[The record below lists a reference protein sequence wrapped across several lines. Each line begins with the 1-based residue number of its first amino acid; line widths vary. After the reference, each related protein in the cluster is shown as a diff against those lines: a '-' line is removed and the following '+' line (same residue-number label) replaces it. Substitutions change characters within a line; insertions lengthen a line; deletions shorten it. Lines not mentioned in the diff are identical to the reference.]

1 MKKIVYLMI
10 MIVAGFSYSC
20 KEMDSIYQEFVV
32 PNGLVYPQ
40 KADSLKIYSG
50 VGKVRITW
58 FKAKDPN
65 VAKARIYWNNY
76 TDSID
81 VSIPA
86 NSEIVSA
93 NIAGLDE
100 NTYTFYVVTYD
111 DDNNASIPNEIT
123 GAVFGDSYIIGLA
136 MRPILSET
144 VDRTGIWTINWGNAN
159 IAGGA
164 IATEIEYQKSDGSKK
179 TITIPVSE
187 TVTVISD
194 AETGTE
200 YRYRT
205 LYFVP
210 EKFMETV
217 PSSYTT
223 RIMPPKIDEVL
234 IPRDRF
240 RNAALPGDYYDA
252 YASAYS
258 LEKLWDGGIAGIY
271 STKILSPPKAPQHFT
286 IELGRTVIISRF
298 KMFPR
303 NGNSELYTGGGPR
316 FIEVWGS
323 MDPPPDGSWDNWYKI
338 GEWEQ
343 YKPSGYGAGV
353 NVGTVTTEDEAWL
366 RSGGNY
372 VVGATAAIPNP
383 FIPIKYLRF
392 NIVHTFG
399 TYAGVASGNMTIAEL
414 EFYGGI
420 IEE

>member
-20 KEMDSIYQEFVV
+20 KDMDSMYKEFLV
-32 PNGLVYPQ
+32 PNGVVYPQ

-76 TDSID
+76 TDSTN

-86 NSEIVSA
+86 NNEIISVDIA
-93 NIAGLDE
+93 NLNE

-111 DDNNASIPNEIT
+111 DDGNASIPSEIT
-123 GAVFGDSYIIGLA
+123 GAVFGDTYIISLA
-136 MRPILSET
+136 RRTILSEL
-144 VDRTGIWTINWGNAN
+144 VDGTGVWKINWGSAN
-159 IAGGA
+159 VTEGA
-164 IATEIEYQKSDGSKK
+164 IASEIEYQKLDGSKK
-179 TITIPVSE
+179 TVTIPASE
-187 TVTVISD
+187 SVTIISD
-194 AETGTE
+194 AEAGTE

-210 EKFMETV
+210 GKFMETV
-217 PSSYTT
+217 YSNYET
-223 RIMPPKIDEVL
+223 RTVSTKFEEVL

-240 RNAALPGDYYDA
+240 RNAALPGDYYT
-252 YASAYS
+252 AYS
-258 LEKLWDGGIAGIY
+258 STYVLEKLWDGGISGLY
-271 STKILSPPKAPQHFT
+271 STEILNPPKAPQHFT

-298 KMFPR
+298 NMYPR
-303 NGNSELYTGGGPR
+303 STTNELYKSAGPR
-316 FIEVWGS
+316 FFEIWGS
-323 MDPPPDGSWDNWYKI
+323 MDPPSDGSWDNWYKL
-338 GEWEQ
+338 GEWQ
-343 YKPSGYGAGV
+343 QLKPSGYGAGAD
-353 NVGTVTTEDEAWL
+353 VGTVTAADEAWF

-372 VVGATAAIPNP
+372 TVEATDAIPNP

-392 NIVHTFG
+392 IIVHTFG
-399 TYAGVASGNMTIAEL
+399 SYAGAASGNLTIAEL

-420 IEE
+420 FE